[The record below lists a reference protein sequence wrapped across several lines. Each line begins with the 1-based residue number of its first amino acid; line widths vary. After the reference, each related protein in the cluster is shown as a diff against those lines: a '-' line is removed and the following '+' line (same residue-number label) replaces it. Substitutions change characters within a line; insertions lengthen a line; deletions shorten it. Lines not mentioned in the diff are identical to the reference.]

1 MRLGVT
7 IEPMERKPPPILKLG
22 DPLNGT
28 IVKPIGGRRFLV
40 KCGGVP
46 NGWRVE
52 LHTLRP
58 ELINEG
64 SPATFWVAKV
74 APLQGKVLVHDG
86 DFGRLPISEA
96 MRPRYLSALRA
107 LLGQTELDGE
117 VLADAGSMISRIGKR
132 QEADWL
138 TVWRLLGEIPPGEA
152 KILLGEVKSLRMAF
166 KDKAENLDRLQAEMS
181 EKYGRVFV
189 RAIQRLENESYKK
202 PQLSY
207 DPQVRFVANPLK
219 NLHY

>member
-1 MRLGVT
+1 M
-7 IEPMERKPPPILKLG
+7 LKLG
-22 DPLNGT
+22 DQLNGT

-46 NGWRVE
+46 SGWRVE

-58 ELINEG
+58 ELAKEG
-64 SPATFWVAKV
+64 TPATFWVAKV

-86 DFGRLPISEA
+86 DFGRLPISDA
-96 MRPRYLSALRA
+96 MRPRYTSALRA
-107 LLGQTELDGE
+107 LLGQIELDSE

-152 KILLGEVKSLRMAF
+152 NILLAEVKSLRIAF
-166 KDKAENLDRLQAEMS
+166 KEKAENLDPLRAELS
-181 EKYGRVFV
+181 EKYGRVFSK
-189 RAIQRLENESYKK
+189 AIQRLEK
-202 PQLSY
+202 L
-207 DPQVRFVANPLK
+207 
-219 NLHY
+219 

>member
-1 MRLGVT
+1 MDVAQSSGYRNLGDQAEIRFRVT
-7 IEPMERKPPPILKLG
+7 IEPMERKPPQMLKLG
-22 DPLNGT
+22 DQLNGT
-28 IVKPIGGRRFLV
+28 IVKPVGGRRFLV

-46 NGWRVE
+46 SGWRVE

-64 SPATFWVAKV
+64 APATFWVAKV

-96 MRPRYLSALRA
+96 MRPRYLAALRT

-117 VLADAGSMISRIGKR
+117 VLADAGSMVSRIGKR

-166 KDKAENLDRLQAEMS
+166 KENASNLESLRAEMS
-181 EKYGRVFV
+181 EKYGRVFSK
-189 RAIQRLENESYKK
+189 AIQRLEKLEK
-202 PQLSY
+202 L
-207 DPQVRFVANPLK
+207 
-219 NLHY
+219 